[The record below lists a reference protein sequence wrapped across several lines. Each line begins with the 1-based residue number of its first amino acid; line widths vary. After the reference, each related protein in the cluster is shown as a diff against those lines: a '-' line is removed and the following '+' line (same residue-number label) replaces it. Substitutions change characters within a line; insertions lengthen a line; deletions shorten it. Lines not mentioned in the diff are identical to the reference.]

1 MVHSQGRTFQA
12 FEVLPVSCAPTPL
25 IPQSNSNPHE
35 NIVTAAAGSRD
46 AGQPA
51 AAALS
56 LFSPGA

>member
-1 MVHSQGRTFQA
+1 
-12 FEVLPVSCAPTPL
+12 L
-25 IPQSNSNPHE
+25 QSNSNLHE
-35 NIVTAAAGSRD
+35 FIVTAAAGSRP